1 MPRKKKEN
9 FGIHLTTRRLEALTD
24 GIFAIAMTLLVLGL
38 KIPDTLA
45 DASNMQVDEL
55 LLGQAHKLFNYF
67 LSFMLLA
74 IFWIRHHSQFHR
86 IRKLD
91 SGLIWIN
98 IFILMFVALMPFTTD
113 IAGDYSGSKL
123 AEILFASNLLIL
135 GLLFWANWFYA
146 TRDHRLVDPDL
157 DDREIIIGL
166 RRGMVIPIVS
176 LVVILFSFF
185 IPQWSLWL
193 YFSIPIALL
202 VPAFRRTW
210 Y

>member
-1 MPRKKKEN
+1 MPKKKKEN
-9 FGIHLTTRRLEALTD
+9 FGLHLTTRRLEALTD
-24 GIFAIAMTLLVLGL
+24 GIFAIAMTLLVLSINL
-38 KIPDTLA
+38 PDTVA
-45 DASNMQVDEL
+45 DVSNTQVYDL
-55 LLGQAHKLFNYF
+55 LFGQAHKLFNYF

-98 IFILMFVALMPFTTD
+98 IFILMFVALMPFTTGF
-113 IAGDYSGSKL
+113 AGDYSGSTL

-157 DDREIIIGL
+157 DDGEIIIGL
-166 RRGMVIPIVS
+166 RRSMVIPIVS
-176 LVVILFSFF
+176 LVVILSSFF
-185 IPQWSLWL
+185 IPRWSLWL
-193 YFSIPIALL
+193 YLSIPIALIL
-202 VPAFRRTW
+202 PPFRRTW